1 MDFIMDKAT
10 VLNRYSNEEDR
21 LLAAKILD
29 KIKLAKTKNQIVNTD
44 FLDMYQKRISQEIL
58 NIEKEKNYTFYT
70 ACDET
75 EKNILII
82 YPEKYSEIFE
92 NNRFDY
98 SKIVKLI
105 RITLPND
112 LKGKYAHK
120 DYLSG
125 VMKLG
130 IKREKIGDILVF
142 EDGADIIVSEE
153 ICKYILNNLGQ
164 LTRFNKAKI
173 EELDISEIR
182 TPEIKKENI
191 RITVQSL
198 RLDNIVSELANC
210 SRNVASEIIASQRV
224 FINYENETRNSKSV
238 SQGDTIVIRG
248 KGKFRINSIAGET
261 KKGKIALIVEH
272 YI

>member
-1 MDFIMDKAT
+1 MDKT
-10 VLNRYSNEEDR
+10 TILNRYSNEEDR

-44 FLDMYQKRISQEIL
+44 FLDMYQKRICQEVL
-58 NIEKEKNYTFYT
+58 NIEKEKNYTFYY
-70 ACDET
+70 ACPEA
-75 EKNILII
+75 EKVMLFI
-82 YPEKYSEIFE
+82 YSEKYNEIFK

-98 SKIVKLI
+98 SKTVKLI
-105 RITLPND
+105 RVTIQNE

-125 VMKLG
+125 IMKLG
-130 IKREKIGDILVF
+130 IKREKMGDILVF

-173 EELDISEIR
+173 EELNISKIR
-182 TPEIKKENI
+182 IPEIKKESI

-210 SRNVASEIIASQRV
+210 SRNITSQIIAEQRIFV
-224 FINYENETRNSKSV
+224 NYENETRNSKIV
-238 SQGDTIVIRG
+238 SEGDTLVIRG
-248 KGKFRINSIAGET
+248 KGKFFIKSIEGET
-261 KKGKIALIVEH
+261 KKGKTALIVEH

>member
-1 MDFIMDKAT
+1 MDKTAT
-10 VLNRYSNEEDR
+10 LNRYSNEEDR

-58 NIEKEKNYTFYT
+58 NMEREKNYTFYT
-70 ACDET
+70 ACDGA

-82 YPEKYSEIFE
+82 YPEKYNEIFE

-105 RITLPND
+105 RITLKNE
-112 LKGKYAHK
+112 LKGTYSHR

-125 VMKLG
+125 IMKLG

-142 EDGADIIVSEE
+142 EDGADIVVSEE

-173 EELDISEIR
+173 EELDISQIR
-182 TPEIKKENI
+182 KPDIKKQAI
-191 RITVQSL
+191 RITVSSI
-198 RLDNIVSELANC
+198 RLDNVVAELANC

-224 FINYENETRNSKSV
+224 FINYENETRNSKLI

-248 KGKFRINSIAGET
+248 KGKFYIKSLVGET
-261 KKGKIALIVEH
+261 KKGKTALIVEH

>member
-1 MDFIMDKAT
+1 MDKVT
-10 VLNRYSNEEDR
+10 LLNRYSNEEDR

-58 NIEKEKNYTFYT
+58 NTEKEKNYTFYY
-70 ACDET
+70 ACSEA
-75 EKNILII
+75 EKVILFV
-82 YPEKYSEIFE
+82 YPEKYSEVFE

-98 SKIVKLI
+98 SKIIKLI
-105 RITLPND
+105 SITLKNE
-112 LKGKYAHK
+112 LKGTFSHR

-125 VMKLG
+125 IMKLG

-153 ICKYILNNLGQ
+153 ICRYILNNLGQ
-164 LTRFNKAKI
+164 LTRFSKAKI
-173 EELDISEIR
+173 EELDISQIR
-182 TPEIKKENI
+182 RPDIKKQEI
-191 RITVQSL
+191 RITVSSI
-198 RLDNIVSELANC
+198 RLDNVVAELANC

-224 FINYENETRNSKSV
+224 FINYENETRNSKLV
-238 SQGDTIVIRG
+238 NEGDILVIRG
-248 KGKFRINSIAGET
+248 KGKFCISSIEGET
-261 KKGKIALIVEH
+261 RKGKIALIVEH